1 MRFLYTVGTTP
12 FNSLTDLII
21 TLYDGQE
28 HDIFMQTACRVDSG
42 AIKSID
48 FSSDFSS
55 ILNSYDTVV
64 THAGAGSIYSLLEQG
79 KRLVVVPNTDRD
91 DQHQVEIARYVEDN
105 NFAIVCWNLEDLE
118 NCLDK
123 VNSHD
128 FERYTKDEFFKYD
141 EINRVIDESK

>member
-12 FNSLTDLII
+12 FNSLTNLII
-21 TLYDGQE
+21 NLYGGKE
-28 HDIFMQTACRVDSG
+28 NDIFMQTACCIGTGS
-42 AIKSID
+42 IKSID
-48 FSSDFSS
+48 FSSDFRS
-55 ILNSYDTVV
+55 ILDSYDIVV

-91 DQHQVEIARYVEDN
+91 DQHQVEIAKYVEDN
-105 NFAIVCWNLEDLE
+105 NFALVCWNLDELE

-123 VNSHD
+123 VKSHS
-128 FERYTKDEFFKYD
+128 FERYTKDEFFMYD